1 MLQQIL
7 KDMYIDPDVLEAL
20 NEEQKKTLFLKMRQ
34 EQVRRWKEREEKL
47 EREGDAAQSKGTKPR
62 NANSKSVSWLLGR
75 DGDVSVLVIGEV
87 DELTSKFIN
96 SGFGDKKSPSLQ
108 NNMHQQTVLKSV
120 MVTSE
125 VKSECQHIPQKTQP
139 EVSLK
144 LKEKREETSTL
155 CPLPEKASSPMEV
168 KPVSQPTMCS
178 RPPTRGRAI
187 IVRPGSANPTPGH
200 INTRPGLGNL
210 GLEASTPSS
219 SSTVR
224 LDSVSASTTKSSLCS
239 EEPQKGQDSQAGKDI
254 SALEKF
260 RRADSAE
267 AGKSLTATACTG
279 RGRVAHL
286 MKNFSVDT
294 PALSPSRG
302 LKPPL
307 PTKPDHL
314 RLTTTPTVR

>member
-7 KDMYIDPDVLEAL
+7 KDMYIDPEVLEAL

-47 EREGDAAQSKGTKPR
+47 EREGGDAESTRTQARKV
-62 NANSKSVSWLLGR
+62 NSKSVTWQLGR

-96 SGFGDKKSPSLQ
+96 SGFGDKKSPSLP
-108 NNMHQQTVLKSV
+108 NSMHHQTIVKSQKI
-120 MVTSE
+120 TQE
-125 VKSECQHIPQKTQP
+125 VKSECQSIPPKTQSGI
-139 EVSLK
+139 SLN
-144 LKEKREETSTL
+144 LKEKREENSTL
-155 CPLPEKASSPMEV
+155 RPLPLQEQAPSPTEG
-168 KPVSQPTMCS
+168 KSVSQPPMCS
-178 RPPTRGRAI
+178 RPPTRGSPV
-187 IVRPGSANPTPGH
+187 IVRPASANSTPGS
-200 INTRPGLGNL
+200 INDRPGLGNL
-210 GLEASTPSS
+210 KLAAPTPSSSSS

-224 LDSVSASTTKSSLCS
+224 LDSALASSAKGSLCS
-239 EEPQKGQDSQAGKDI
+239 KEPVGKD

-260 RRADSAE
+260 RRADSVDAE
-267 AGKSLTATACTG
+267 KSLTATTCTR
-279 RGRVAHL
+279 RGRVADL
-286 MKNFSVDT
+286 MKTFSVDT
-294 PALSPSRG
+294 PPLAQSRP

>member
-47 EREGDAAQSKGTKPR
+47 EREGGDAESTRTQARKV
-62 NANSKSVSWLLGR
+62 NSKSVTWQLGR

-96 SGFGDKKSPSLQ
+96 SGFGDKKSPSLP
-108 NNMHQQTVLKSV
+108 NSMHHQTIVKSQKI
-120 MVTSE
+120 TQE
-125 VKSECQHIPQKTQP
+125 VKSECQSIPPKTQP
-139 EVSLK
+139 GISLN
-144 LKEKREETSTL
+144 LKEKREENSTL
-155 CPLPEKASSPMEV
+155 RPLPLQEQAPSPTEG
-168 KPVSQPTMCS
+168 KSVSQPPMCS
-178 RPPTRGRAI
+178 RPPTRGSPV
-187 IVRPGSANPTPGH
+187 VRPASANSTPGS
-200 INTRPGLGNL
+200 INDRPGLGNL
-210 GLEASTPSS
+210 KLAAPTPSSSSSS

-224 LDSVSASTTKSSLCS
+224 LDPASASSAKGSLCS
-239 EEPQKGQDSQAGKDI
+239 KEPVGKD

-260 RRADSAE
+260 RRADSVDAE
-267 AGKSLTATACTG
+267 KSLTATTCTR
-279 RGRVAHL
+279 RGRVADL
-286 MKNFSVDT
+286 MKTFSVDT
-294 PALSPSRG
+294 PPLAQSRP